1 MNVIKLLGQSVAL
14 SDTPS
19 TIGSGTKILLQH
31 DHAGGNAHLVTLKNA
46 SGTVLGS
53 VKVHHSVDMIIDKE
67 PTDTLEVAD
76 GITDISAVSVSHMG

>member
-1 MNVIKLLGQSVAL
+1 MNVIKLLGQSVTL

-19 TIGSGTKILLQH
+19 TVGNGTKILLQH

-67 PTDTLEVAD
+67 PTDTLEVAV
-76 GITDISAVSVSHMG
+76 GISDVSAVSVSHMG